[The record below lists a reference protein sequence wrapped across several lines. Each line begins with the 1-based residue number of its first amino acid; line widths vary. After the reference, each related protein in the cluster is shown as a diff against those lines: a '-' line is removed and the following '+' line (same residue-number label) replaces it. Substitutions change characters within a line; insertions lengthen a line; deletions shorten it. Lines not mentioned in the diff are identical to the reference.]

1 MIFHDLFEGLDF
13 PSGCVGGIGGLV
25 ELAGREDFY
34 SGGGGEQVVRFWQ
47 VGFAAVLDPLGAGV
61 GYYVDEA
68 FLRGEVQVLLG
79 YLV

>member
-1 MIFHDLFEGLDF
+1 M
-13 PSGCVGGIGGLV
+13 
-25 ELAGREDFY
+25 
-34 SGGGGEQVVRFWQ
+34 RFWQ
-47 VGFAAVLDPLGAGV
+47 VGFAAVLDPLAAGV